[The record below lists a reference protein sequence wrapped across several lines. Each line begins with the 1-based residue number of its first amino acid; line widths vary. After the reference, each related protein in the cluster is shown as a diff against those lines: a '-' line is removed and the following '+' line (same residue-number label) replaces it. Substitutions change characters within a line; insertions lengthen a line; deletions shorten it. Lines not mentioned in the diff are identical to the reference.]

1 MRPASPLWCLM
12 VLAAVRTSLK
22 AAGFRRTIRWA
33 QRLAPAPH
41 PEARRELVEAQA
53 RAVAVAAAFFPG
65 RAICLEQSI
74 ALYLVLRRRRVP
86 AVLRIG
92 VQPYPFAA
100 HAWVELDGQ
109 PIYENED
116 DLAKFVAFPGLA

>member
-1 MRPASPLWCLM
+1 MKTASVLRCFA
-12 VLAAVRTSLK
+12 VLAAVRLSLK
-22 AAGFRRTIRWA
+22 IAGFRRTVRWA
-33 QRLAPAPH
+33 QRLGRL
-41 PEARRELVEAQA
+41 ARPGLVRPDVEAQA

-74 ALYLVLRRRRVP
+74 TLFVILRRREVP

-100 HAWVELDGQ
+100 HAWVELDGR

-116 DLAKFVAFPGLA
+116 DLVKFVAFPGMA